1 MLICQVVIMRRLRL
15 IRRLAVHGG
24 IRLILLLSL
33 CLLICFGGVLPAY
46 TIDDLRAVMINQNSD
61 VRDKKQAIAESRND
75 VSRAKAKQ
83 FPTIKGEALGT
94 YIANPIDPVVVYP
107 DELLAGVDWPAGM
120 EPSTAGGPVELY
132 GGQEPTYYQ
141 FKLSVTQPVYTWG
154 KIRDSIEL
162 YGKTVDIK
170 QLDLEMLL
178 DELDTKLV
186 IYLDTLYYLQKIESV
201 VEKQRA
207 LLVRLEDLVEQNFA
221 NGFVLKD
228 EVLATKVRVQQ
239 AELAAAQV
247 KTNMDAVVLELQRM
261 TGLSD
266 LKVDDIWYIPE
277 TSMMLD
283 TDPEVFADR
292 EEDVLSAHQEVLR
305 ISDMALSVRELASE
319 ISSNSVYWKPDFALR
334 LDVGYAGS
342 RFPFLET
349 DWYRQD
355 DYSLNATV
363 AIQTTIWD
371 GGEKFL
377 DISDSE
383 LAVKGAENDR
393 IRVKEE
399 LLFSF
404 RHALM
409 QFSLLQQSASYY
421 EAKIQNDYDTIDFKQ
436 QQFENGVGSESDYI
450 LAQLSLYEDRI
461 SYLQTLI
468 DTSKEYH
475 TLLSLVDL

>member
-1 MLICQVVIMRRLRL
+1 
-15 IRRLAVHGG
+15 
-24 IRLILLLSL
+24 
-33 CLLICFGGVLPAY
+33 
-46 TIDDLRAVMINQNSD
+46 
-61 VRDKKQAIAESRND
+61 
-75 VSRAKAKQ
+75 
-83 FPTIKGEALGT
+83 
-94 YIANPIDPVVVYP
+94 
-107 DELLAGVDWPAGM
+107 
-120 EPSTAGGPVELY
+120 
-132 GGQEPTYYQ
+132 
-141 FKLSVTQPVYTWG
+141 
-154 KIRDSIEL
+154 
-162 YGKTVDIK
+162 
-170 QLDLEMLL
+170 
-178 DELDTKLV
+178 V
-186 IYLDTLYYLQKIESV
+186 IYLDTLYYLQKIVSV
-201 VEKQRA
+201 VEEQRT

-247 KTNMDAVVLELQRM
+247 KTNMDAVVLELQKM